1 MLAMEITQ
9 LIERCRQGDESA
21 LGELYKTY
29 ARRMRGVCRRY
40 ICDEDAVNDV
50 LHDAFVII
58 FTSFDKLR
66 DDSKAES
73 WMMSITRNVA
83 SKYKNQL
90 DAFPTVS
97 IDDTNEP
104 ELQIDETDDKN
115 IRGVPFEE
123 VVRLIDRLPDGYGKV
138 FRLSVFEG
146 MTHTEIAAMLDI
158 EPHSSSSQLARAK
171 KMLRKLMRQYWAA
184 VLLLLLIPA
193 TYFLFWKDEEVAPEE
208 KPVEA
213 KQQKTPKKPQT
224 ETPSTTPSKQLEKA
238 TTAQHDH
245 KTYAVQRVNEP
256 KEPVNGRLPVRHTYT
271 VSADTLLQP
280 VIAQTADSIVSDT
293 LTNLTAQE
301 TITDSINK
309 KEQADTVR
317 TIRNIG
323 TPHYNMAVL
332 SPNKPAVDASP
343 QKEWSVNLAYAGG
356 FDEQH
361 LNGPYAFT
369 ETPITGPTSS
379 AEPPSLLSFSNW
391 SDYAS
396 YLSELPDDGAS
407 HTRSIIMNIALNNAG
422 NPENDKIVRKRHHS
436 MPVAWTLTLK
446 YRLDK
451 RFGIESGLSYSRL
464 TSDFE
469 MGADGNAIQEHQ
481 TIHYLGIPVKGSY
494 VLHGGKVWSIYG
506 SLGMTTEIPIH
517 SPLTTSYYLHGRLKA
532 SDKSTIRAPWQWS
545 VSTGLGLQYNITP
558 NIGVFAEPSLQ
569 YYIPTGRG
577 VETYRTE
584 HPFSFSLPLG
594 IRFTW

>member
-1 MLAMEITQ
+1 MEITQ
-9 LIERCRQGDESA
+9 LIERCRHGDESA
-21 LGELYKTY
+21 LGQLYKAY
-29 ARRMRGVCRRY
+29 ARKMRGVCRRY
-40 ICDEDAVNDV
+40 ISDEDAVNDV

-83 SKYKNQL
+83 SKCKNQL
-90 DAFPTVS
+90 AALPTIS
-97 IDDTNEP
+97 LDESNEP
-104 ELQIDETDDKN
+104 EFQVEETDDKN
-115 IRGVPFEE
+115 IRGVPLEE
-123 VVRLIDRLPDGYGKV
+123 VIRLIDRLPDGYGKV

-146 MTHTEIAAMLDI
+146 MTHNEIAAMLDI

-193 TYFLFWKDEEVAPEE
+193 TFFLLWREEDAVPEV
-208 KPVEA
+208 KPAKA
-213 KQQKTPKKPQT
+213 KQQETPKKPQA
-224 ETPSTTPSKQLEKA
+224 ETPSETPSKQLEKA
-238 TTAQHDH
+238 TTEPLDH
-245 KTYAVQRVNEP
+245 KQYAAQGM
-256 KEPVNGRLPVRHTYT
+256 KEPQEPVIVCQPVPVYPTNT
-271 VSADTLLQP
+271 VTADTLLLQP
-280 VIAQTADSIVSDT
+280 VIAQTSDSIETDT
-293 LTNLTAQE
+293 LTHLTAQE

-317 TIRNIG
+317 TIRNID
-323 TPHYNMAVL
+323 TPHYNMAGL
-332 SPNKPAVDASP
+332 SPNKPAVGVTP
-343 QKEWSVNLAYAGG
+343 PKEWSVNLAYAGG
-356 FDEQH
+356 FDNQN
-361 LNGPYAFT
+361 LYGPYAFT
-369 ETPITGPTSS
+369 ETPITGTTSS
-379 AEPPSLLSFSNW
+379 EEPPSLLLFSNW

-396 YLSELPDDGAS
+396 YLSELPDDGGS

-494 VLHGGKVWSIYG
+494 VLHGGKTWSIYG
-506 SLGMTTEIPIH
+506 SLGVTTEIPIH

-545 VSTGLGLQYNITP
+545 VSTGLGLQYNFTP